1 MDYGTILAGANDR
14 YNLIMMSLAKILV
27 VDDEISL
34 VQLCEL
40 VLKSAGYAVFGALS
54 GRQALRLVAEEEP
67 DLVLLDVM
75 MPGMDGI
82 EVCRQIRSNLT
93 SKKNP
98 RIIMYTADLRDSTRQ
113 SSLAAGAD
121 AFITKDIPIYDLP
134 SRLNPYLS

>member
-1 MDYGTILAGANDR
+1 MLSTIKGMVR
-14 YNLIMMSLAKILV
+14 LAKVLV

-40 VLKSAGYAVFGALS
+40 VLRSAGFAVCGALS
-54 GRQALRLVAEEEP
+54 GRQALRLVTEEEP

-82 EVCRQIRSNLT
+82 EVCRQIRANG
-93 SKKNP
+93 KRAKHP

-121 AFITKDIPIYDLP
+121 DFITKDIPIYELP
-134 SRLNPYLS
+134 SWISQYLT

>member
-1 MDYGTILAGANDR
+1 MPSIIQD
-14 YNLIMMSLAKILV
+14 MMRLAKVLV

-40 VLKSAGYAVFGALS
+40 VLKNAGFAGCGALS
-54 GRQALRLVAEEEP
+54 GRQALRLVTEEDP

-82 EVCRQIRSNLT
+82 EVCRQIRAT
-93 SKKNP
+93 GKRAKHP

-121 AFITKDIPIYDLP
+121 DFITKDIPSFELP
-134 SRLNPYLS
+134 SWISHHLA